1 MDKTENRVILNANSI
16 SKSYGAH
23 DVLKDISLEVHA
35 GEVIALIGP
44 SGAGKSTFL
53 RCLNYLERPTS
64 GGLTLDGE
72 QVFRNP
78 LNPSK
83 QELVQLRRRLG
94 MVFQSFNL
102 FPHLSVLQNI
112 VLAQTL
118 NGKRSK
124 QEAEE
129 YAMKLL
135 TQVGLP
141 DKASAKPSQCSGGQ
155 QQRIA
160 IARAL
165 ALDPEIMLFDE
176 PTSALD
182 PEIADEVL
190 KVMRDLAETGM
201 TMIVVTHEMR
211 FAERVADRVLL
222 LDGGR
227 ILEEGTPEQVFTNPT
242 QERTKTFLQAVLN
255 R

>member
-1 MDKTENRVILNANSI
+1 MNNGNDRVLLKADSI
-16 SKSYGAH
+16 SKSFDGN
-23 DVLKDISLEVHA
+23 DVLKEISLEVHP

-53 RCLNYLERPTS
+53 RCLNYLEQPS
-64 GGLTLDGE
+64 GGNLFLNGE
-72 QVFRNP
+72 TVFTDP
-78 LNPSK
+78 LKPTK
-83 QELVQLRRRLG
+83 HELVRLRRRVG

-102 FPHLSVLQNI
+102 FPHLSVLKNI
-112 VLAQTL
+112 VLAQKL
-118 NGKRSK
+118 NGLRSTA
-124 QEAEE
+124 EAEQ

-141 DKASAKPSQCSGGQ
+141 NKAQAKPSQCSGGQ

-165 ALDPEIMLFDE
+165 SLDPEVMLFDE

-190 KVMRDLAETGM
+190 TVMRDLAEAGM
-201 TMIVVTHEMR
+201 TMIVVTHEMK
-211 FAERVADRVLL
+211 FAEKVADRVLL
-222 LDGGR
+222 LDQGR
-227 ILEEGTPEQVFTNPT
+227 ILEEGAPAQIFSNPT
-242 QERTKTFLQAVLN
+242 QERTKLFLKAVLN

>member
-1 MDKTENRVILNANSI
+1 MDTQTPRVLMKADSITKTFGENE
-16 SKSYGAH
+16 
-23 DVLKDISLEVHA
+23 VLKGISLEVHA

-53 RCLNYLERPTS
+53 RCLNYLERPT
-64 GGLTLDGE
+64 GGTLEVDGE
-72 QVFRNP
+72 GVFADP
-78 LNPSK
+78 LRPTK
-83 QELVQLRRRLG
+83 DELLRLRRRVG

-102 FPHLSVLQNI
+102 FPHMSVIENI
-112 VLAQTL
+112 VLAQKL
-118 NGKRSK
+118 NGLRDAAQAK
-124 QEAEE
+124 E
-129 YAMKLL
+129 YGMQLL
-135 TQVGLP
+135 GKVGLAE
-141 DKASAKPSQCSGGQ
+141 KANAKPSQCSGGQ

-165 ALDPEIMLFDE
+165 ALDPEVMLFDE

-190 KVMRDLAETGM
+190 SVMRDLADSGT

-222 LDGGR
+222 LDGGS
-227 ILEEGTPEQVFTNPT
+227 ILEEGTPEQVFRHPEH
-242 QERTKTFLQAVLN
+242 ERTRTFLQAVLN